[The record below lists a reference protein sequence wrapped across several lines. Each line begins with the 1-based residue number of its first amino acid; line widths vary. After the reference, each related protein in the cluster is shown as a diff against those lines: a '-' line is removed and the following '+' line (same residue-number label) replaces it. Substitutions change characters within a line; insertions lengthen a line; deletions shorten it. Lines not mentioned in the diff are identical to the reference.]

1 MFFHYFCVFL
11 WFLAWVPFFPGNL
24 GKPSWGGIFGG
35 PKRRGVEG
43 GWRGCPGISGEG
55 SCGHFLAPLSVSHVC
70 WKFAPTRP
78 CHLWDIAF
86 CETLLLFMMWHPGF
100 CETLQSVKPCL
111 LWGFAF
117 CETLPSGICETAFCE
132 ALPSVRPCLSH
143 PAICETL
150 PSVRPC
156 LLWDLPFCKT
166 VPLFNMW
173 DSACFYKTLP
183 SASCEALPSL
193 RPCLL

>member
-24 GKPSWGGIFGG
+24 GKPGWGGIFGG

-43 GWRGCPGISGEG
+43 GEGGARGVSGEG

-78 CHLWDIAF
+78 CHLWDLAF

-100 CETLQSVKPCL
+100 CETLQSVEPCL

-132 ALPSVRPCLSH
+132 ALPSVRPWLLWDLAFVQCARPCLSH
-143 PAICETL
+143 PAICETF
-150 PSVRPC
+150 PSVRQCPCSICGTLPAFIRPC
-156 LLWDLPFCKT
+156 LLHP
-166 VPLFNMW
+166 VR
-173 DSACFYKTLP
+173 P
-183 SASCEALPSL
+183 SHL
-193 RPCLL
+193 